1 MADQSQAQMLSLV
14 QNAVTNLGSIQ
25 KALISV
31 FPAISGTSASAV
43 AGSATLPAA
52 PVGFITV
59 KLPNGTSVKVPYYS

>member
-52 PVGFITV
+52 PAGFITV
-59 KLPNGTSVKVPYYS
+59 TLPNGTSVKVPYYS